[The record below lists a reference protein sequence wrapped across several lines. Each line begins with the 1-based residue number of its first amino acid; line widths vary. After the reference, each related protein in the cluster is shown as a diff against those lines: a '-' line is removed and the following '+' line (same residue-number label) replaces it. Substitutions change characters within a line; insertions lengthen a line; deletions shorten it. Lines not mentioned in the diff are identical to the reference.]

1 MPGESS
7 QEYAQSLASLGVIEY
22 KHDQPAKA
30 LPLLLK
36 AMSVYTSF
44 SNEVVWDYIEVQ
56 DLVGRIYYSRKDYDN
71 ALRGIESSML
81 ICHER
86 FPDEVETLSNFHLL
100 QGKLHIVQKNLD
112 GAYDQFKRCLALR
125 KRNGKEKQSVLDVL
139 IEIAGV
145 LFEQN
150 QYKSCLHYYQE
161 AVRIMKLLNQTE
173 GFATIYE
180 KIGISHLRLEKYED
194 AMRAFTELGTFHS
207 AIFENIDDRQG
218 GRARLSYNM
227 GRSYEGLMQS
237 EKALVSYLDSIGSFG
252 LVKTNSIQNKEILS
266 SALYHAGCLLAHKP
280 AESDRTVNMLE
291 KSLEIRRE
299 ILTRDDVEIAET
311 LYRLAKNLAN
321 SAAAD
326 KVEKAKHM
334 FKEAESIYSQ
344 HKRYREQSAC
354 LSELGSLELL
364 ENLDIA
370 FTIFKE
376 AWSIYL
382 THKLEQDCEAGNILY
397 GMGFIYNQKLKA
409 STAANLLKQS
419 LKLRIQCEGKKSL
432 NVGKT
437 CEQLGS
443 CLMAL
448 GQHED
453 ALKLYV
459 TCLEIYK
466 DELGTETM
474 ECARVMLDIASLYS
488 YKQQFDLAL
497 LQLTGS
503 LDFMEHEYGLESEQV
518 AAVLLRIGQVHDM
531 RVDNEEAMKC
541 VSRALQIRI
550 QLYTKDDIRVAE
562 TYLICGNLLE
572 DWGDIEEV
580 SRAERSIESYQMN
593 HLSISLIP
601 LIYMIG
607 HELFSKCSRDITIEK
622 RVRRQTGSDDTRS
635 NCWNLCRTG

>member
-1 MPGESS
+1 
-7 QEYAQSLASLGVIEY
+7 
-22 KHDQPAKA
+22 
-30 LPLLLK
+30 
-36 AMSVYTSF
+36 
-44 SNEVVWDYIEVQ
+44 
-56 DLVGRIYYSRKDYDN
+56 
-71 ALRGIESSML
+71 
-81 ICHER
+81 
-86 FPDEVETLSNFHLL
+86 
-100 QGKLHIVQKNLD
+100 
-112 GAYDQFKRCLALR
+112 
-125 KRNGKEKQSVLDVL
+125 
-139 IEIAGV
+139 
-145 LFEQN
+145 
-150 QYKSCLHYYQE
+150 
-161 AVRIMKLLNQTE
+161 
-173 GFATIYE
+173 
-180 KIGISHLRLEKYED
+180 
-194 AMRAFTELGTFHS
+194 
-207 AIFENIDDRQG
+207 
-218 GRARLSYNM
+218 
-227 GRSYEGLMQS
+227 
-237 EKALVSYLDSIGSFG
+237 
-252 LVKTNSIQNKEILS
+252 
-266 SALYHAGCLLAHKP
+266 
-280 AESDRTVNMLE
+280 
-291 KSLEIRRE
+291 
-299 ILTRDDVEIAET
+299 
-311 LYRLAKNLAN
+311 
-321 SAAAD
+321 
-326 KVEKAKHM
+326 
-334 FKEAESIYSQ
+334 
-344 HKRYREQSAC
+344 
-354 LSELGSLELL
+354 
-364 ENLDIA
+364 
-370 FTIFKE
+370 
-376 AWSIYL
+376 
-382 THKLEQDCEAGNILY
+382 
-397 GMGFIYNQKLKA
+397 MGFIYNQKLKA

-593 HLSISLIP
+593 HLSISLIS